1 MAEGIAN
8 AIEGNSGCESC
19 REYNV
24 VNLENLVA
32 VDTENRGRKED
43 SIDKVVV

>member
-8 AIEGNSGCESC
+8 ANEGRSGWESC

-24 VNLENLVA
+24 VYLETLEA
-32 VDTENRGRKED
+32 VDAENRGRKED
-43 SIDKVVV
+43 SIDDVVV